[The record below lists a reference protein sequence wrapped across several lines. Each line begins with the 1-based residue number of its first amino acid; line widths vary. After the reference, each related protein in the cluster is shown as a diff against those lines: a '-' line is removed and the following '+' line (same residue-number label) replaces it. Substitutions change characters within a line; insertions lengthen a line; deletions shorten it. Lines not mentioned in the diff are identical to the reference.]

1 MNSTKQSKGSINY
14 LKETQELRRKSL
26 RDSEHAVIESTAE
39 SDGEMTATFPQN
51 SRNPNQSSER
61 STSPEPKSTSKQLK
75 SSSQATQDDPMAEA
89 REMVEEALMELASG
103 DRLAPTESTIPKSKD
118 KS

>member
-1 MNSTKQSKGSINY
+1 
-14 LKETQELRRKSL
+14 
-26 RDSEHAVIESTAE
+26 VIESTAE